1 MGRVFELF
9 NLRRNNSIAEFTW
22 LPFLLSFLISLALII
37 CCCMNRFTFQD
48 IICRC
53 MNELTFSDIILVFQA
68 CLLFWGLRHWKRQRQ
83 ENSFEKYYD
92 RLERANAAGGVF
104 HFSRN
109 VVPHLTSPLNHEE
122 ALYVY
127 SEIDMLE
134 YVITKYKLGYMTKED
149 TFRGLTTFL
158 SRCRSKP
165 FLYMLKILA
174 SKCAYPPNMMVH
186 IQSLINNEKKIKE
199 ICSDLQ
205 NAHSSPEKRRTG
217 IFERLTG
224 TR

>member
-1 MGRVFELF
+1 MFKKKQASTDCITKRVFELF

-37 CCCMNRFTFQD
+37 CCCMNRFTFPD

-53 MNELTFSDIILVFQA
+53 MNKLTFSDIILVFQA

-92 RLERANAAGGVF
+92 RLERANATGGVF

-109 VVPHLTSPLNHEE
+109 VVPHLTSSLNHEE

-134 YVITKYKLGYMTKED
+134 YVITKYKLGYMTEQD

-158 SRCRSKP
+158 SRCRSQRFKD
-165 FLYMLKILA
+165 ILNVLA
-174 SKCAYPPNMMVH
+174 DKGAYTHYTMVH
-186 IQSLINNEKKIKE
+186 IQSLINNYNKIEE
-199 ICSDLQ
+199 ICRDLQ
-205 NAHSSPEKRRTG
+205 NAHIPSK
-217 IFERLTG
+217 
-224 TR
+224 